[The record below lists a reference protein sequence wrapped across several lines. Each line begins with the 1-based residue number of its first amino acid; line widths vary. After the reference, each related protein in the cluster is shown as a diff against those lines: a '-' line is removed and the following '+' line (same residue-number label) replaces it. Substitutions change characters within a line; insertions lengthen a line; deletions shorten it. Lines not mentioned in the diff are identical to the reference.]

1 MPAAYAAD
9 LAWHM
14 AGRYRPPDALHRA
27 DTPARPDPPAA
38 TTPASPTDQAD
49 ARNAADARILRS
61 GLRCINMQT
70 GRPQVEL
77 TGARRATDMAKV
89 PLDNGAL
96 TRRSGRVDGCGH
108 PAAHTKEN
116 MSL

>member
-1 MPAAYAAD
+1 VARSRFHTATHAVPAVRGSSVRPLLVKTGMPAAYAAD

-49 ARNAADARILRS
+49 ARNAAEADIRPKRS
-61 GLRCINMQT
+61 D
-70 GRPQVEL
+70 V
-77 TGARRATDMAKV
+77 
-89 PLDNGAL
+89 
-96 TRRSGRVDGCGH
+96 
-108 PAAHTKEN
+108 
-116 MSL
+116 

>member
-1 MPAAYAAD
+1 VTGVARSRFHTATHAVPTVRGSSVRPLLVKTGMPAAYAAD

-49 ARNAADARILRS
+49 ARNAA
-61 GLRCINMQT
+61 
-70 GRPQVEL
+70 
-77 TGARRATDMAKV
+77 
-89 PLDNGAL
+89 
-96 TRRSGRVDGCGH
+96 
-108 PAAHTKEN
+108 
-116 MSL
+116 